1 MTFVVAQ
8 DRWCTSPSGRA
19 YVRGYDQQTVVGV
32 GVSVQQA
39 IREAGDF
46 WRKPG
51 YRLFVEE
58 SDDDVPVTV
67 VLDGQGHRSW
77 VRLTEDV

>member
-32 GVSVQQA
+32 GMSVQQV

-46 WRKPG
+46 CGSLATDFSLKRAMTTCPSPWSPTARATDAG
-51 YRLFVEE
+51 
-58 SDDDVPVTV
+58 
-67 VLDGQGHRSW
+67 
-77 VRLTEDV
+77 